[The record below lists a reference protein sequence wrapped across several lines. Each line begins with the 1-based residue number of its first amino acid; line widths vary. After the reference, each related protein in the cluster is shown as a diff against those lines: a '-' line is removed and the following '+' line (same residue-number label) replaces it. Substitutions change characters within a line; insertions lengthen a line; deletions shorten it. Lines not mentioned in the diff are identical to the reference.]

1 MQIFV
6 QLALQSTPFYAKI
19 IPSQGYAGY
28 LSLAVMYLLWQNRWL
43 WCHSSNWFIKY
54 ISLILMSSRT
64 FFVNE
69 QCMDIQFDMAKIR
82 ENKYICDM
90 DFTQSD
96 QCFRNKYDVN
106 TNTSTLHDSRVVLL
120 LSRGGHLSVYQ
131 DGNISTDLV
140 RNFCLRTDCFRDL
153 FTQRYSSFSTA
164 QGEVNLPRA
173 ALVRVNQYHTTKS

>member
-1 MQIFV
+1 MNVLLPNETLEPSLSNVWNGLTKITLNQGSFWVRRLYILAANFPTQSRKKCPRFKPKTNLDLEWFMQNQFIHLKEKALKFRLISKHSLVSMQIFV

-69 QCMDIQFDMAKIR
+69 QCMDI
-82 ENKYICDM
+82 
-90 DFTQSD
+90 
-96 QCFRNKYDVN
+96 
-106 TNTSTLHDSRVVLL
+106 
-120 LSRGGHLSVYQ
+120 
-131 DGNISTDLV
+131 
-140 RNFCLRTDCFRDL
+140 
-153 FTQRYSSFSTA
+153 
-164 QGEVNLPRA
+164 
-173 ALVRVNQYHTTKS
+173 

>member
-1 MQIFV
+1 MNVLLPNETLEPSLSNVWNGLTKITLNQGSFWVQRLYILAANFPTQSRKKCPRFKPKTNLDLEWFMQNQFIHLKEKALKFRLISKHSLVSMQIFV

-69 QCMDIQFDMAKIR
+69 QCMDI
-82 ENKYICDM
+82 
-90 DFTQSD
+90 
-96 QCFRNKYDVN
+96 
-106 TNTSTLHDSRVVLL
+106 
-120 LSRGGHLSVYQ
+120 
-131 DGNISTDLV
+131 
-140 RNFCLRTDCFRDL
+140 
-153 FTQRYSSFSTA
+153 
-164 QGEVNLPRA
+164 
-173 ALVRVNQYHTTKS
+173 

>member
-1 MQIFV
+1 VNVLLPNETLEPSLSNVWNGLTKITLNQGSFWVRRLYILAANFPTQSRKKCPRFKPKTNLDLEWFMQNQFIHLKEKALKFRLISKHSLVSMQIFV

-69 QCMDIQFDMAKIR
+69 
-82 ENKYICDM
+82 
-90 DFTQSD
+90 
-96 QCFRNKYDVN
+96 
-106 TNTSTLHDSRVVLL
+106 
-120 LSRGGHLSVYQ
+120 
-131 DGNISTDLV
+131 
-140 RNFCLRTDCFRDL
+140 
-153 FTQRYSSFSTA
+153 
-164 QGEVNLPRA
+164 
-173 ALVRVNQYHTTKS
+173 

>member
-1 MQIFV
+1 MNVLLPNESLEPSLSNVWNGLTKITLNQGSFWVRRLYILAANFPTQSRKKCPRFKPKTNLDLEWFMQNQFIHLKEKALKFRLISKHSLVSMQIFV

-69 QCMDIQFDMAKIR
+69 QCMDI
-82 ENKYICDM
+82 
-90 DFTQSD
+90 
-96 QCFRNKYDVN
+96 
-106 TNTSTLHDSRVVLL
+106 
-120 LSRGGHLSVYQ
+120 
-131 DGNISTDLV
+131 
-140 RNFCLRTDCFRDL
+140 
-153 FTQRYSSFSTA
+153 
-164 QGEVNLPRA
+164 
-173 ALVRVNQYHTTKS
+173 